1 MSRRRFGLWPG
12 GKQSSK
18 PVRRSVAKVP
28 GGTVVHSS
36 TQTPGSAPTP
46 GGGGITCHIRFS
58 QRSRR
63 WPMWPRGPLR
73 PTQQVLTSRL
83 SSAALGSIP
92 PDSRVSLGCTHTA
105 HIQSLSSQAPRYC
118 PLICWPVSRGSG
130 EDCCWDVG
138 KLKGA
143 WDISLPQK
151 EPRLPY
157 SCRLAAV
164 GP

>member
-1 MSRRRFGLWPG
+1 MSRRRFGLCPG

-36 TQTPGSAPTP
+36 TQTPGSAPAP

-58 QRSRR
+58 ERSRR
-63 WPMWPRGPLR
+63 WAMSPRGPLR

-83 SSAALGSIP
+83 SSAALASIP

-118 PLICWPVSRGSG
+118 PLICWPVSRGVRGGLLQGCG
-130 EDCCWDVG
+130 EVKRSVG
-138 KLKGA
+138 HLITPEGA
-143 WDISLPQK
+143 AFALFM
-151 EPRLPY
+151 L
-157 SCRLAAV
+157 
-164 GP
+164 